1 MWSWF
6 GPRPATAARPY
17 LTSLCLPC
25 AQCNAT
31 SCDLTEGELSET
43 ENSLRKMVDIGP
55 VMQRAQHRALAGFV
69 SRLLQFLAFARDKLR
84 PEDYTSGHNV
94 WSGEEMKAL
103 LLQRVQVDAASFEVL
118 KNYLGQVP
126 TRGWQLPTL
135 YSFTWLA
142 CSIFLC
148 QVAADERQDVVP
160 STGKRNDAE
169 VLPSGALTCLRNVFA
184 VLDYFFR
191 HDGKYV

>member
-1 MWSWF
+1 MF
-6 GPRPATAARPY
+6 DEAHNIEGIARDSARCGAGLVPVLPLLLVLTSPH
-17 LTSLCLPC
+17 LTSLCLPG

-31 SCDLTEGELSET
+31 SCDLTEGELSDT

-126 TRGWQLPTL
+126 TRGWRCQRCTRSHGLLALSFSARLPLMSAKMWCPQRASAMTPRCCHQ
-135 YSFTWLA
+135 A
-142 CSIFLC
+142 
-148 QVAADERQDVVP
+148 P
-160 STGKRNDAE
+160 
-169 VLPSGALTCLRNVFA
+169 
-184 VLDYFFR
+184 
-191 HDGKYV
+191 